1 MLKVQECSGAVGMAQ
16 PVKKCKRQRGTQL
29 QQLEG
34 YTQCWKP
41 RGSRACPR
49 PAKDKSSS
57 VTRSTAS
64 LLRLGHKN
72 ASGSGGDLFVGTA
85 KRGVP
90 PVRGRVWGMHLA
102 PFITVTTREQNST
115 LLRATAGNGHYT
127 QRMQISLHYNLL
139 GLHARIVSYL
149 VSRKRSVTVFL
160 ISLLL
165 SRRRKKN

>member
-41 RGSRACPR
+41 RGSRACPW
-49 PAKDKSSS
+49 PAKYKSSS

-64 LLRLGHKN
+64 LLHKN

-85 KRGVP
+85 KRVSPQSEAGREGCTWHHSLQWQ
-90 PVRGRVWGMHLA
+90 RGNRTALCCGQQLA
-102 PFITVTTREQNST
+102 MATT
-115 LLRATAGNGHYT
+115 LRGWKSVCII
-127 QRMQISLHYNLL
+127 ISWVCMLQSY
-139 GLHARIVSYL
+139 RIWFPEKDL
-149 VSRKRSVTVFL
+149 
-160 ISLLL
+160 SLYF
-165 SRRRKKN
+165 